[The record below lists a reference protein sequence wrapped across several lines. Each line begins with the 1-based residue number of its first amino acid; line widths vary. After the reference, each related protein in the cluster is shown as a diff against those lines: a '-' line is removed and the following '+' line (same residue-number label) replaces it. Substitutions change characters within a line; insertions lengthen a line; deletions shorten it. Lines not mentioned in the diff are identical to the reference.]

1 MGRNLYVAEE
11 FNERILSPDLSDP
24 ELRRLHAEVLHIYRT
39 FCRDDSA
46 DKIRFDP
53 AVVEGIR
60 SGEHNRCKVL
70 QNQNLI
76 GSGSVEPCRTLMMR
90 TDYQLDQLLD

>member
-1 MGRNLYVAEE
+1 MGRNLCVAEE

-24 ELRRLHAEVLHIYRT
+24 DLRRLHAEVLHIYQT

-60 SGEHNRCKVL
+60 SGEHN
-70 QNQNLI
+70 QNLLRF
-76 GSGSVEPCRTLMMR
+76 CRTLQDTNDENR
-90 TDYQLDQLLD
+90 LSTGSIIGSKLSQHHQ